1 MMDEPWEFESKRKKK
16 GRPREFLEKHQDGAS
31 LKFQVS
37 METQRNQKKGELTVK
52 HIL

>member
-1 MMDEPWEFESKRKKK
+1 MMDEPWEFESKRK
-16 GRPREFLEKHQDGAS
+16 RLDQEEFLEKHQDGAS

-37 METQRNQKKGELTVK
+37 METQRNRKKGELTVK